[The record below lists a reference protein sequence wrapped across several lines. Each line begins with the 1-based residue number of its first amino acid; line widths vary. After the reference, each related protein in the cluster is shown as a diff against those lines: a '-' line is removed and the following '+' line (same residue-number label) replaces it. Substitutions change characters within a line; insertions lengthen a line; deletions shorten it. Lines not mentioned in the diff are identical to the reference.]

1 LRTVQN
7 ELKRLQ
13 SNVSER
19 SRRLTELLDSIED

>member
-1 LRTVQN
+1 VQN